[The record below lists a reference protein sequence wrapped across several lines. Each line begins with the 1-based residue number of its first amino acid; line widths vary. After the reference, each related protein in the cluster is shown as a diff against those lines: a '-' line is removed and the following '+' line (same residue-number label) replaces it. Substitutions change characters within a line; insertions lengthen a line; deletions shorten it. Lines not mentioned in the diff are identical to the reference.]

1 MATPPIQP
9 IRVLLVNGH
18 ALVRAGFRSLL
29 ESERAM
35 VVVGEAGTAAEALV
49 LVAQTKP
56 EIILFESN
64 LGDHQG
70 LDLIARLIE
79 ASSGARLILLT
90 DETDSAIHQQA
101 VRFGAM
107 GVILKT
113 QPGDIL
119 FVAIHKVNAGEAWLG
134 RTLVANV
141 LAKLVQERQVDED
154 DPDAARIASLSDR
167 EIEVV
172 DLIGE
177 GMKNKEI
184 AAKLSI
190 SESTVRHHLTSIFG
204 KLDVSDRL
212 ELIIYAYQ
220 HKLAKLPP

>member
-1 MATPPIQP
+1 MA
-9 IRVLLVNGH
+9 
-18 ALVRAGFRSLL
+18 
-29 ESERAM
+29 
-35 VVVGEAGTAAEALV
+35 
-49 LVAQTKP
+49 
-56 EIILFESN
+56 
-64 LGDHQG
+64 
-70 LDLIARLIE
+70 
-79 ASSGARLILLT
+79 GAY
-90 DETDSAIHQQA
+90 
-101 VRFGAM
+101 
-107 GVILKT
+107 
-113 QPGDIL
+113 
-119 FVAIHKVNAGEAWLG
+119 
-134 RTLVANV
+134 
-141 LAKLVQERQVDED
+141 
-154 DPDAARIASLSDR
+154 RIASLSDR